1 MDNNY
6 ILEVKTVQSSAFR
19 VLIEALKEILTDA
32 NFEFDETGIKV
43 MAMDS
48 SHTVLVHLKL
58 KSENFEYYKINRE
71 KIVIGINMIN
81 FFKLIKTMG
90 NNDTLSLCI
99 EEDNESVL
107 GIKLE
112 NCEKNSITKYSL
124 NLMDLHEENIHCP
137 PAEFESVIQMP
148 SVDFQKICRDMHN
161 LGDNIEIQSLDNQL
175 IFRCNGDFSITGNYY
190 RCQWCFKIY
199 RKSKS
204 G

>member
-1 MDNNY
+1 
-6 ILEVKTVQSSAFR
+6 
-19 VLIEALKEILTDA
+19 
-32 NFEFDETGIKV
+32 
-43 MAMDS
+43 
-48 SHTVLVHLKL
+48 
-58 KSENFEYYKINRE
+58 
-71 KIVIGINMIN
+71 MIN

-175 IFRCNGDFSITGNYY
+175 SLDVMAILHH
-190 RCQWCFKIY
+190 
-199 RKSKS
+199 RKL
-204 G
+204 

>member
-1 MDNNY
+1 
-6 ILEVKTVQSSAFR
+6 
-19 VLIEALKEILTDA
+19 
-32 NFEFDETGIKV
+32 
-43 MAMDS
+43 MDS

-148 SVDFQKICRDMHN
+148 SVDFQKIARFPLRRD
-161 LGDNIEIQSLDNQL
+161 LEATWRPS
-175 IFRCNGDFSITGNYY
+175 
-190 RCQWCFKIY
+190 
-199 RKSKS
+199 
-204 G
+204 